1 MALERL
7 QTDLQRNLHGQVVKE
22 IGTQILS
29 GQLKPGSLLFDEE
42 TLGARFAVSRTVVRE
57 AIKILAAKGLVE
69 SRPKRGT
76 IVRPVQ
82 FWSRL
87 DPDIL
92 MWQGNSTSG
101 WEFLRNLMEVRE
113 IVEPPATQLAAQ
125 RATPEEVAIISQA
138 YHDMVESVEDPEVF
152 MQADMR
158 FHAAILQASHNEFLQ
173 PIANAIRAAMFSS
186 LRITNRGAALNK
198 KSLPLHFGI
207 LEAVREKAPD
217 AAAAM
222 RRHLQDTLTRLKKEN
237 PTL

>member
-1 MALERL
+1 
-7 QTDLQRNLHGQVVKE
+7 
-22 IGTQILS
+22 
-29 GQLKPGSLLFDEE
+29 
-42 TLGARFAVSRTVVRE
+42 
-57 AIKILAAKGLVE
+57 
-69 SRPKRGT
+69 
-76 IVRPVQ
+76 
-82 FWSRL
+82 
-87 DPDIL
+87 

-198 KSLPLHFGI
+198 KSLPLHLGI